1 MSTSG
6 QSGVIA
12 SYRQL
17 DVWNLSMDLAV
28 SVYEITKLLPKD
40 EQFGLCSQM
49 QRAAVSIPSNIA
61 EGNARGSRKEYAR
74 FISIAIGSLSELT
87 TVLQLARVLD
97 LLPED
102 PALTEKCRR
111 VAEMLIRLRQALEKP
126 PTNSRQ

>member
-1 MSTSG
+1 M
-6 QSGVIA
+6 A

-111 VAEMLIRLRQALEKP
+111 VAEMLIRLRQALERP